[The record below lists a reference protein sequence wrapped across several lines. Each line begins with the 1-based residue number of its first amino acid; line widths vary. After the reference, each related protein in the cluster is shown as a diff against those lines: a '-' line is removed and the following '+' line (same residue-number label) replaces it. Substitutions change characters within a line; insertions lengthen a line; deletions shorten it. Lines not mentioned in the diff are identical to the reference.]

1 MSFLISLCATI
12 KLGVL
17 QNFAIYTGKQLRWSL
32 FLVKLL
38 AFSPATLLKRDSSTE
53 VFLWIYVNFFSPSAV
68 DASEKRISTDV
79 ARLPQASNME
89 RLATK
94 TIQNKK
100 SLIQTKKPKAKS
112 INFQTNWPRS
122 HETFK
127 VLTLSSKACNDDVK
141 VS

>member
-17 QNFAIYTGKQLRWSL
+17 QNFAIHTGKQLRWSL

-53 VFLWIYVNFFSPSAV
+53 VFLWISVNFFSPSAV
-68 DASEKRISTDV
+68 DASEKIISRDV

-100 SLIQTKKPKAKS
+100 SLIQNKKPKAKS

-122 HETFK
+122 YETFK
-127 VLTLSSKACNDDVK
+127 VLTLSSKACNDDV
-141 VS
+141 